1 MGSSLCLTAEVG
13 LVGVALAFGLTLLD
27 IASAIRH
34 ISECHQ
40 SSDHGSTSG
49 VFLPTRVMPYIV
61 ARVLG
66 RTLGSSVLY
75 VTAIGINTSE
85 QFHFC

>member
-1 MGSSLCLTAEVG
+1 MLLTLELRRPLRHTRPWKAMGSSLGLTAEVG

-27 IASAIRH
+27 MASAIRH

-49 VFLPTRVMPYIV
+49 VFLPT
-61 ARVLG
+61 
-66 RTLGSSVLY
+66 T
-75 VTAIGINTSE
+75 
-85 QFHFC
+85 